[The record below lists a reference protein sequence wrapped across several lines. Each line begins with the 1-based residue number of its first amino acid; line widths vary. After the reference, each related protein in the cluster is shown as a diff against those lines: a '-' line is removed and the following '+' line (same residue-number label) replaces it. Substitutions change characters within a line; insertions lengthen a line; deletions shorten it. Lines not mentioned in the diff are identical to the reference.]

1 MEESAET
8 LSCRVSHL
16 MQAGVPSEVVDVG
29 IIDTGFDVGIIDTGF
44 DVDDEV
50 DTIRTAC
57 RIPGVNTGVG

>member
-1 MEESAET
+1 MEASAET

-29 IIDTGFDVGIIDTGF
+29 IIDTGFDV
-44 DVDDEV
+44 DDEV
-50 DTIRTAC
+50 DMIRTAC